1 MTENEAIKVLF
12 NCMMPLNIHFSPF
25 IHKGNQAHEMAIQAL
40 KEIQKYRAIGTVE
53 EFKALKNVEGKTVY
67 LINNN
72 TDSCCGC
79 ESLLVGDDYCD
90 KCQIAYPQC
99 SEKSVCEKQ
108 YLEVIEMKASAKWI
122 FDNTESFGRTVFPT
136 KEEAEQALQK
146 MKEGAE

>member
-1 MTENEAIKVLF
+1 MAEINLCNEVLENAISVHRTLEKIEPPNTMDIVSVKAMEEL
-12 NCMMPLNIHFSPF
+12 L
-25 IHKGNQAHEMAIQAL
+25 E
-40 KEIQKYRAIGTVE
+40 YRKIGTVE

-79 ESLLVGDDYCD
+79 ESLVVGDDYCD

-108 YLEVIEMKASAKWI
+108 YLEVVELKASAKWI
-122 FDNTESFGRTVFPT
+122 FDNTESFGRTVFLT
-136 KEEAEQALQK
+136 REEAEQALKQIC
-146 MKEGAE
+146 EEET

>member
-1 MTENEAIKVLF
+1 VAEINLCNEVLENAISVHRTLEKIEPPNTMDIVSVKAMEEL
-12 NCMMPLNIHFSPF
+12 L
-25 IHKGNQAHEMAIQAL
+25 E
-40 KEIQKYRAIGTVE
+40 YRKIGTVE

-79 ESLLVGDDYCD
+79 ESLVVGDDYCD

-108 YLEVIEMKASAKWI
+108 YLEVVELKASAKWI
-122 FDNTESFGRTVFPT
+122 FDNTESFGRTVFLT
-136 KEEAEQALQK
+136 REEAEQALKQIC
-146 MKEGAE
+146 EEET